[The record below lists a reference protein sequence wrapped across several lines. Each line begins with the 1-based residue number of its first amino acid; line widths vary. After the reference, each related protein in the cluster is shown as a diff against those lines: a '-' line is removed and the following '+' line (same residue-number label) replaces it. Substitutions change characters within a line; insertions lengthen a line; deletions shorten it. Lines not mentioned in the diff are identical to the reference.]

1 MIDGL
6 WLVARAAAYLLVLQ
20 ATGSFI
26 FLVMFA
32 QRVGAADAQIARTAR
47 HLAGGALI
55 VCLGQLLLEPAYM
68 AGEAVGILDASL
80 WQSLRHAAAAW
91 QLGLRALAMACL
103 LVALRP
109 LPPARIPGVVGVCAV
124 LASFLLGGHTV
135 NAPAR
140 GLLAPLLGL
149 HVLAAAFWLGA
160 LWPLR
165 QFASRMEPPPLAALL
180 RDFSRVALRLVP
192 LLALAG
198 LAMACLLLPGV
209 AALTTPYGL
218 LLCAKALL
226 FSGLMGLAALNRL
239 RLTPALA
246 AGSSDALRVLRR
258 CLATEYAF
266 MVLVLCLTA
275 ALTGVYSPVGH

>member
-26 FLVMFA
+26 FLAMFGP
-32 QRVGAADAQIARTAR
+32 RSTAAHPQVARTAR
-47 HLAGGALI
+47 HLAGGALL

-68 AGEAVGILDASL
+68 AGEAFGILDASL
-80 WQSLRHAAAAW
+80 WQSLLHSAASV
-91 QLGLRALAMACL
+91 QLGLRALGMACL

-109 LPPARIPGVVGVCAV
+109 VPPARAPGVVGVCAV

-140 GLLAPLLGL
+140 ALLAPLLGL
-149 HVLAAAFWLGA
+149 HVLVAAFWLGA

-165 QFASRMEPPPLAALL
+165 QLASRIKPAPLAALL
-180 RDFSRVALRLVP
+180 RDFSQVALWLVP

-198 LAMACLLLPGV
+198 LAMACLLLPGA
-209 AALTTPYGL
+209 AALATAYGL

-226 FSGLMGLAALNRL
+226 FSGLMALAALNRL

-258 CLATEYAF
+258 CLATEYALV
-266 MVLVLCLTA
+266 VLVLCLTA
-275 ALTGVYSPVGH
+275 ALTGVYSPLGQ